1 MPDYSLNKQFEDLV
15 QKTLQKTEPQQEQPE
30 NETKQQQ
37 TTTKTTSCQ

>member
-15 QKTLQKTEPQQEQPE
+15 QKTLQKTEPQQQQQQPE

-37 TTTKTTSCQ
+37 KTTSCQ

>member
-15 QKTLQKTEPQQEQPE
+15 QKTLQKAEPQKQQQPE

-37 TTTKTTSCQ
+37 KTTSCQ

>member
-15 QKTLQKTEPQQEQPE
+15 QKTLQKTEPQQQQQPE

-37 TTTKTTSCQ
+37 KTTSCQ